1 MRYGEW
7 IGRGALAV
15 IFPLNGLG
23 IVAFWAYHGPELRG
37 RLVNVLK
44 TSRCSAAS
52 ASSPSVTR
60 RTRILTPS
68 WNITRRSRDDHKTT
82 ESGDR
87 FAPAPLR
94 PCMPAKG
101 RV

>member
-37 RLVNVLK
+37 RLVNVPK
-44 TSRCSAAS
+44 
-52 ASSPSVTR
+52 R
-60 RTRILTPS
+60 RDV
-68 WNITRRSRDDHKTT
+68 RR
-82 ESGDR
+82 
-87 FAPAPLR
+87 PLPR
-94 PCMPAKG
+94 RLP
-101 RV
+101 